1 VTKKRKRYTDQF
13 KQEAVRAVETRGNRT
28 VAEVAESLG
37 VPEHML
43 HAWKSK
49 AKADG
54 SASDRKESAEEE
66 LRRLRRE
73 NADLKK
79 DRDVLV
85 KSIAVVCHER
95 GVRKHAANY
104 NRDGG
109 RPSEIGLQGQISNR
123 SELRR

>member
-28 VAEVAESLG
+28 VAEVAEGLG

-54 SASDRKESAEEE
+54 SATDRKESMEEE

-73 NADLKK
+73 NADLRK

-85 KSIAVVCHER
+85 KSVAVFVKER
-95 GVRKHAANY
+95 K
-104 NRDGG
+104 
-109 RPSEIGLQGQISNR
+109 
-123 SELRR
+123 

>member
-1 VTKKRKRYTDQF
+1 MALPSELCGSVTKKRKRYTDQF

-54 SASDRKESAEEE
+54 STSDRKDSAEEE

-79 DRDVLV
+79 NRDVLV
-85 KSIAVVCHER
+85 KSLAVFVKER
-95 GVRKHAANY
+95 K
-104 NRDGG
+104 
-109 RPSEIGLQGQISNR
+109 
-123 SELRR
+123 